1 MSESDDNVKKENE
14 REKSFNLIAKELL
27 SKKVFGDNNQ
37 KNLERF
43 GIAKEE
49 QNYRTAI
56 IVRLLEKAVTQIDIQ
71 SIKALKELV
80 DGEKTFDEVIASTS
94 SRKGKVVRPIKKTPT
109 DEELAEA
116 LENSGG
122 VQMNAV
128 KYLRDNFG
136 YIYSQQAIS
145 KRMQKNPELRESAG
159 IGVEKMT
166 DFVETKLFEAIEEGK
181 LPAIFFY
188 LKCKGKKRGYVEK
201 VIVNGDMNLNVKENS
216 AIHLSDE
223 DLQKAVDALLEKDG
237 MNE

>member
-1 MSESDDNVKKENE
+1 
-14 REKSFNLIAKELL
+14 
-27 SKKVFGDNNQ
+27 
-37 KNLERF
+37 
-43 GIAKEE
+43 
-49 QNYRTAI
+49 
-56 IVRLLEKAVTQIDIQ
+56 
-71 SIKALKELV
+71 
-80 DGEKTFDEVIASTS
+80 
-94 SRKGKVVRPIKKTPT
+94 
-109 DEELAEA
+109 
-116 LENSGG
+116 
-122 VQMNAV
+122 MNAV

-145 KRMQKNPELRESAG
+145 KRMQKNPKLRESAG